1 MVATASSAAAD
12 ISSHVESVHPQ
23 FSATTEPSHNS
34 VGVAERILG
43 SDGSTGR
50 CSDSPTSEEHCEDHG
65 PMDLSSGGSAL
76 GAERQAMLAA
86 TPTFMQAMAAAAV
99 ASNNSA
105 TPTSLA
111 DSLLNAR
118 RLAEFV
124 RAQQLRHEEAE
135 NATPKINSSPPP
147 MVPRKRA
154 WPELQLDLSAMMS
167 EKLKKKNHQNEQQQN
182 LRNMKRRKK

>member
-1 MVATASSAAAD
+1 
-12 ISSHVESVHPQ
+12 
-23 FSATTEPSHNS
+23 

-50 CSDSPTSEEHCEDHG
+50 CSDSPTSEEHEEHG

-76 GAERQAMLAA
+76 GAGQAMLAA

-167 EKLKKKNHQNEQQQN
+167 EKLKKKNQNEQQNQIN
-182 LRNMKRRKK
+182 IEIITQVGGRHLLVQKVIVLGVALPRPLIQTKK

>member
-111 DSLLNAR
+111 DSLLNA
-118 RLAEFV
+118 
-124 RAQQLRHEEAE
+124 
-135 NATPKINSSPPP
+135 T
-147 MVPRKRA
+147 
-154 WPELQLDLSAMMS
+154 
-167 EKLKKKNHQNEQQQN
+167 
-182 LRNMKRRKK
+182 